1 MVVVGVCA
9 KCKEPIDNEESGYII
24 DDKGRIYHAAGV
36 EYKQETLSVEFSQK
50 KKIIKAAITAK
61 PLGKNCYTRVM

>member
-24 DDKGRIYHAAGV
+24 DDKGKIYHAASV
-36 EYKQETLSVEFSQK
+36 EYEQETLNIEYAGK
-50 KKIIKAAITAK
+50 KKIIHVRIKAK